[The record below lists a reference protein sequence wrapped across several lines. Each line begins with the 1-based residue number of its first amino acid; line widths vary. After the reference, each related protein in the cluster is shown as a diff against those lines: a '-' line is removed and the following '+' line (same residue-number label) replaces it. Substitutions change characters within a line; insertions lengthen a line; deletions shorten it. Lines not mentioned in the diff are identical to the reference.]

1 MDLRDWIIV
10 DHASVH
16 ARFEQAVVRL
26 VPEERWTEQA
36 DGGGSSIAWLLLHF
50 SYHQDLAVQTALAN
64 RPPLM
69 SEHRARLGLGRHP
82 AGAGLGE
89 TEDRSVTS
97 ALDLGALQAYALA
110 VHAASQTWLAEMP
123 LTSLEA
129 VPEASWRLSHHA
141 DIAPTDLDW
150 LHAMW
155 DGKPVS
161 WFVQWEVIAH
171 GHGHVAEAIS
181 VRNRLGLSPF

>member
-1 MDLRDWIIV
+1 MDLRDWIIT
-10 DHASVH
+10 DHATVH

-26 VPEERWTEQA
+26 VPPERWKEQA

-50 SYHQDLAVQTALAN
+50 SYHQDLAVQTALDN
-64 RPPLM
+64 RPPLLA
-69 SEHRARLGLGRHP
+69 EHRARLGLAAHP
-82 AGAGLGE
+82 TWAGLGE
-89 TEDRSVTS
+89 TEDPSVTE
-97 ALDLGALQAYALA
+97 ALDVAALQAYALA
-110 VHAASQTWLAEMP
+110 VHAATQTWLAEVP

-129 VPEASWRLSHHA
+129 VPEASWRLGHHA
-141 DIAPTDLDW
+141 EIAPRDLDW

-155 DGKPVS
+155 DAKPVS

-171 GHGHVAEAIS
+171 GHGHVAEAVS